1 MSERPTF
8 EIGLVMAGAI
18 SAGAYTAGAL
28 DFLIEALDAWDE
40 AKARGDAEAPPHDV
54 RLKVIAGASAGGIC
68 AAIAAVALGR
78 DFAHVSAG
86 NLGSASNPF
95 FKPWV
100 EDIDIS
106 VLLDNGDLE
115 DDEAQVLS
123 ILNATGLPRIVD
135 TVLDTA
141 EPPKRRRYVAEPLPV
156 RFTVGNLKG
165 IPYEIGMRGNTA
177 AGHAMRVHGDDYSF
191 LVGAPPA
198 GPPDPP
204 VPPDWVAVTGGSSSG
219 DPAWRKLGTACLA
232 SGAFPLFLL
241 PKALRRERHA
251 LLDRRTF
258 VIPGDG
264 TNDPHH
270 GTAREV
276 EIEPTWPTPQ
286 PADPYDFLCVDG
298 GTMNNEP
305 LELARHVLAGGKLA
319 HNPRAGKDA
328 TRAVLMIDPF
338 VDPADLG
345 PGAGLPVTGLI
356 GPLTDAWTMQ
366 CRFKPTDLVLAHEDD
381 VYSRFLLAPSRGSA
395 GPATRHPCASGG
407 LGGFLGFFH
416 RAFREHDYLLGRR
429 NCQRF
434 LARHFALPADNPLF
448 AEWPQA
454 LKDALAIPDPAGPHL
469 PVIPLLGSAGA
480 VQPLPEWP
488 SGRLDPKSLEPAI
501 EARAD
506 KVFERLVAGLGT
518 LQRWYVWAGWKFGA
532 RSLVVDKAIGAVADA
547 MKGQKL

>member
-1 MSERPTF
+1 MSKCCKP
-8 EIGLVMAGAI
+8 A
-18 SAGAYTAGAL
+18 
-28 DFLIEALDAWDE
+28 
-40 AKARGDAEAPPHDV
+40 
-54 RLKVIAGASAGGIC
+54 ASGGIC

-78 DFAHVSAG
+78 DFAHVRAG
-86 NLGSASNPF
+86 NLGSAINPF

-115 DDEAQVLS
+115 DDGAQVLS

-204 VPPDWVAVTGGSSSG
+204 VPPDWVAVTGGSSSA

-270 GTAREV
+270 GIAREV

-286 PADPYDFLCVDG
+286 PPDPYDFLCVDG
-298 GTMNNEP
+298 GTMNNAGTGP
-305 LELARHVLAGGKLA
+305 PCPGRRQAGAQPARRQGRDPRRPDDRPVRRPGRPRPRRRPAGHRPDRTADRRLD
-319 HNPRAGKDA
+319 H
-328 TRAVLMIDPF
+328 AVP
-338 VDPADLG
+338 VQADR
-345 PGAGLPVTGLI
+345 PGAG
-356 GPLTDAWTMQ
+356 A
-366 CRFKPTDLVLAHEDD
+366 
-381 VYSRFLLAPSRGSA
+381 
-395 GPATRHPCASGG
+395 
-407 LGGFLGFFH
+407 
-416 RAFREHDYLLGRR
+416 
-429 NCQRF
+429 
-434 LARHFALPADNPLF
+434 
-448 AEWPQA
+448 
-454 LKDALAIPDPAGPHL
+454 
-469 PVIPLLGSAGA
+469 
-480 VQPLPEWP
+480 
-488 SGRLDPKSLEPAI
+488 
-501 EARAD
+501 
-506 KVFERLVAGLGT
+506 
-518 LQRWYVWAGWKFGA
+518 
-532 RSLVVDKAIGAVADA
+532 
-547 MKGQKL
+547 